1 MPRRKKHKHEP
12 NSAVIK
18 NSVYAV
24 KGAKNTN
31 PPKKAMFKSNAKQT
45 KQARVA
51 IENAQRM
58 AKIEAYAKE
67 HKITVTQAMIHFM

>member
-1 MPRRKKHKHEP
+1 MPRKKNHKHEP
-12 NSAVIK
+12 SAAAI
-18 NSVYAV
+18 NGSVYAV

-31 PPKKAMFKSNAKQT
+31 PPKKAMFKANAKQT

-51 IENAQRM
+51 IENAQKM

-67 HKITVTQAMIHFM
+67 HNITVSKAMIHFM